1 MTNSALV
8 ISSLD
13 FDTIRSSLADYLR
26 AKPQFKDID
35 YEGSNISVI
44 LDLLAYNTHLN
55 GFYTNMAISEAFL
68 DSAQIRD
75 SVVSR
80 AKELNYTPRSNR
92 SATAYINIQLSPSDS
107 PSSISIP
114 KGTTFTTRLDNDI
127 FTFTTAENLIAT
139 SAQSYLA
146 SNVAIYEGIYVT
158 ESFTAAPGSRY
169 ILQNTNI
176 DTSSLSVNVQASV
189 SDTANSDYKQATSLI
204 GLDSTSKIF
213 FLQAADKGRYEL
225 VFGDDVLG
233 KSLTAGNIIN
243 ATYRVSQANAPNGSS
258 VFTLASS
265 ISGYPATI
273 TTITPAFGGMSA
285 ESISSIKYNAPRH
298 YQTQERAV
306 TTEDYQTI
314 LKSQYPDIRAI
325 NVYGGEKLY
334 PPKYGKVF
342 ISIDFNSFDGI
353 PLVIKDS
360 IESFIHTKSPI
371 SIDPIVTAADYTYI
385 SVAVSAEYN
394 LNLTTQTA
402 SDIQNTIKNAIMTFN
417 TTYLDNF
424 NIAFRY
430 SKLASAIDSS
440 DPSIITSNLVTKLIK
455 KVYPE
460 INTPTQYTL
469 AYQNALEVGSL
480 GSSTF
485 TYANVAS
492 YLKDTGLGEIEIATS
507 EAGYE
512 VTILHGVGTIDYST
526 GKVVLNLPEIQDY
539 ITEIEVYA
547 KSKANDF
554 SVYNNTILAIDP
566 DDINITVT
574 AVRK

>member
-1 MTNSALV
+1 MANSALV

-35 YEGSNISVI
+35 YEGSNISVL

-325 NVYGGEKLY
+325 NVYGGEKLD

-360 IESFIHTKSPI
+360 IESFISTKSPI

-385 SVAVSAEYN
+385 SVTVSAEYN

-507 EAGYE
+507 EAGSE
-512 VTILHGVGTIDYST
+512 VTLLHGVGTIDYST

>member
-13 FDTIRSSLADYLR
+13 FSDIRSSLVEYLR
-26 AKPQFKDID
+26 SKPQFKDID
-35 YEGSNISVI
+35 YEGSNISVL

-55 GFYTNMAISEAFL
+55 GFYTNMAISESFL
-68 DSAQIRD
+68 DSAQLRD

-325 NVYGGEKLY
+325 NVYGGEKLD

-360 IESFIHTKSPI
+360 IESFISTKSPI

-385 SVAVSAEYN
+385 SVTVSAEYN

-512 VTILHGVGTIDYST
+512 VTLLHGVGTIDYST